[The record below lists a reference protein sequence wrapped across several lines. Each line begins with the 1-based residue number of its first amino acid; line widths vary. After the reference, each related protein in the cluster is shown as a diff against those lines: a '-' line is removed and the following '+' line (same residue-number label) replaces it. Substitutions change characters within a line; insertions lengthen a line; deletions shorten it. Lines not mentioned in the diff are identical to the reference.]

1 VQWLRGLTAILH
13 PILTRKRIYIIV
25 YTNALYVGRAE
36 EPWQSTEAWHQLRDG
51 YPGLSRSLHITR
63 QDRIVEGEERWQSI
77 GRVGGVLL
85 VLVAY
90 SVVDDKDE
98 ALCIISARR
107 VTRQERIEYEEA
119 NEI

>member
-1 VQWLRGLTAILH
+1 MRFTWDEQKNRGNRRKHGISFETA
-13 PILTRKRIYIIV
+13 TRV
-25 YTNALYVGRAE
+25 FLD
-36 EPWQSTEAWHQLRDG
+36 P
-51 YPGLSRSLHITR
+51 LHITR

-90 SVVDDKDE
+90 DKDE
-98 ALCIISARR
+98 VLCIISARR
-107 VTRQERIEYEEA
+107 VTRQERIEYEDA

>member
-1 VQWLRGLTAILH
+1 MHFTWDERKNRSNRRKHGISFETATWVFLD
-13 PILTRKRIYIIV
+13 P
-25 YTNALYVGRAE
+25 
-36 EPWQSTEAWHQLRDG
+36 
-51 YPGLSRSLHITR
+51 LHITR

-98 ALCIISARR
+98 VLCIISARR
-107 VTRQERIEYEEA
+107 ATRQEPIEYEEA